1 MPAAHLFLFCTELSM
16 HGSSG
21 SLSPSMNRTSKTKPI
36 PPETEPLYH
45 LGNWLRQ
52 EGYAFVTVTPATHAR
67 VISRDPAR
75 EAASLEDIFG
85 WNMHFRPEVLPGEA
99 LTLLREAG
107 AVEENPGLLRSRV
120 RFSTL
125 DELIFVHSGYP
136 THKEDA
142 VFFGPDTYR
151 FATLIER
158 TMQGLD
164 TSGIHTIAD
173 IGCGSGAG
181 GIVARRLLD
190 RQAPQLIL
198 SDINPLAL
206 RYAGINTALAGLEA
220 PIVRQGDLYAHV
232 GAPLDLIVA
241 NPPYL
246 VDTHNRAY
254 RHGGGMLGAELS
266 RRVVLEGLPRLGA
279 NGLLVLYTA
288 SAIVSGCDT
297 FRETV
302 REALDHP
309 DIEYEYREIDPDVFG
324 EELENPAYA
333 EVDRIAAV
341 SLVIQVKHP
350 IDMGIETRSRTH
362 APEVPALLSA

>member
-1 MPAAHLFLFCTELSM
+1 
-16 HGSSG
+16 
-21 SLSPSMNRTSKTKPI
+21 MNRTSKTKPLA
-36 PPETEPLYH
+36 PEMEPLYR

-85 WNMHFRPEVLPGEA
+85 WNMHFRPEILHKDA
-99 LTLLREAG
+99 LALLREAD

-125 DELIFVHSGYP
+125 DELMFVHSGYP
-136 THKEDA
+136 TQDEDA

-151 FATLIER
+151 FASLIER
-158 TMQGLD
+158 AMQQVDTTAINTM
-164 TSGIHTIAD
+164 AD

-181 GIVARRLLD
+181 GIIARRLFD
-190 RQAPQLIL
+190 RQSPQLIL

-206 RYAGINTALAGLEA
+206 RYASINAALAGLEA
-220 PIVRQGDLYAHV
+220 PILRQGDLYAHV

-246 VDTHNRAY
+246 VDTHGRAY
-254 RHGGGMLGAELS
+254 RHGGEMLGAELS

-279 NGLLVLYTA
+279 NGMLVLYTA
-288 SAIVSGCDT
+288 SAIVNGCDT
-297 FRETV
+297 FHESV
-302 REALDHP
+302 REALEHP
-309 DIEYEYREIDPDVFG
+309 DIEHEYREIDPDVFG

-333 EVDRIAAV
+333 DVDRIAAV

-350 IDMGIETRSRTH
+350 IDTGMEARSRTH

>member
-1 MPAAHLFLFCTELSM
+1 MQVR
-16 HGSSG
+16 SG
-21 SLSPSMNRTSKTKPI
+21 SVSPTMNRTSRSKSV
-36 PPETEPLYH
+36 PPAAEPLYR

-52 EGYAFVTVTPATHAR
+52 EGYAFVTVTPVTHAR
-67 VISRDPAR
+67 VLARNPAR
-75 EAASLEDIFG
+75 EARSLEDIFG
-85 WNMHFRPEVLPGEA
+85 WNLPFRAGTLPAEA
-99 LTLLREAG
+99 LTLLREAD
-107 AVEENPGLLRSRV
+107 AVEENPGLPRSRV

-125 DELIFVHSGYP
+125 EELIFVHSGYP
-136 THKEDA
+136 TQKTDA

-151 FATLIER
+151 FAALIER
-158 TMQGLD
+158 ALLQFD
-164 TSGIHTIAD
+164 TDSLHTIAD

-190 RQAPQLIL
+190 AQAPQLIL

-206 RYAGINTALAGLEA
+206 RYAAVNALLAGLE
-220 PIVRQGDLYAHV
+220 PTILRQGDLYAHV

-246 VDTHNRAY
+246 VDGHGRTY

-266 RRVVLEGLPRLGA
+266 RRIVLEGLPRLGA
-279 NGLLVLYTA
+279 NGILVLYTA
-288 SAIVSGCDT
+288 SAIVNGHDT

-302 REALDHP
+302 RDALDHP
-309 DIEYEYREIDPDVFG
+309 DIEHEYREIDPDVFG

-333 EVDRIAAV
+333 DVDRIAAV
-341 SLVIQVKHP
+341 SLVIQIRHP
-350 IDMGIETRSRTH
+350 IARGSEARSRTH